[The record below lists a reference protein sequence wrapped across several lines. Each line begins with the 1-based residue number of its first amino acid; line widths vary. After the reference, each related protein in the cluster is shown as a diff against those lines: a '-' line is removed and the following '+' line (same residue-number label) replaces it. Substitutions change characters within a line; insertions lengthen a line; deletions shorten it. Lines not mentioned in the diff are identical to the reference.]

1 MFRLTGFLIL
11 AAADLLAQ
19 GRSSILGTITDETGA
34 AVTRAVVTVLNT
46 GTQQKWTVNS
56 SEIGLF
62 EVPALEIGSYE
73 VTVEAP
79 GFRKTTV
86 RGVALQVDHR
96 ERIDVKLQVGEVTQQ
111 ISVEAQALS
120 LNTDDATLGTVI
132 DSAQIREL
140 PLPGN
145 RNLFRLALL
154 APGMSRGPASS
165 VTTSGFGPGFGVA
178 AMGQK
183 VQNNAIYLDGAPL
196 RTSIHGAVR
205 MRPSVEAIEEFRVEA
220 GWYSAEYGTQS
231 GAQIVATIRPG
242 SNAFHGTLFEFLRND
257 VLDAHN
263 FFDAPGSRKAPLR
276 RNTFGGVL
284 SGPVWIPKIYDGH
297 NKTFF
302 TFNGELYRE
311 RRSTQ
316 GFAIYPTDRMR
327 RGDLT
332 EAFFRRADGSLI
344 PVMDLDSRMPFPGN
358 QIPASR
364 ISPIA
369 QKLAQF
375 WPSPNMA
382 QQEFSGTNNFIG
394 VSRNRDND
402 DQYFVRG
409 DHNLNDKNRLFGR
422 YGIQTVNLP
431 VFPINP
437 NPFFVNRR
445 PRRQQNATMNYTRV
459 LNPTVLNVLKVSY
472 NRDIFKT
479 NDDVSGTN
487 FNILRDLGIPGQ
499 TNVPSDT
506 GLPSIGLGGIV
517 SGLGTT
523 DINTIWDESRQI
535 SDQIT
540 FTKGK
545 HSVKIGSEFT
555 MLRLDRRTISF
566 VRGAFDFTGIH
577 SGTAPGVAGNERGRL
592 AWADFLLDQPQQ
604 VRLGFTDK
612 LPPGADPG
620 TFPRT
625 RFWRSH
631 SYITDDIKLTS
642 RVTLNIGVRYEFNSA
657 ITDIGGQ
664 SRNFDFTRQELYPAV
679 LTRGP
684 LNDPSKKLF
693 APRIGIAWRP
703 FGGSNTVI
711 RTGYGIFYNVN
722 MMNMFVPALA
732 ANPPNNLNIN
742 ELNTAGVV
750 RIRMRNAD
758 QAAALNIN
766 SEINSADTKR
776 GVGDVQQWNFNIQ
789 RMLPKTIL
797 LEVGYMGSKSAHFD
811 SPRTVNPYVPG
822 TTRRVYPD
830 WGPIENISLDAAGS
844 YHGLLMKAEKRMAQ
858 GLTFLQTYTWS
869 KTMFDSFACC
879 GAQRHNNPYAWN
891 LEKGLAET
899 DQRHRATTAFL
910 WELPFAR
917 GKRDWKGQIIGG
929 WQVNGSLSLET
940 GLPMHPTQS
949 VAPIDDGC
957 PRCNRRPDRIADGNL
972 DGSTRTLQRWFDT
985 SAFVLAR
992 GHYGNS
998 GRNVLSAPGL
1008 KNLDFAVFKNFPI
1021 GERKEIQFRWENYNF
1036 TNTPAFNPPTLEISS
1051 GQFGRVT
1058 SAGLGRE
1065 MQFGLRFQF

>member
-1 MFRLTGFLIL
+1 
-11 AAADLLAQ
+11 
-19 GRSSILGTITDETGA
+19 
-34 AVTRAVVTVLNT
+34 
-46 GTQQKWTVNS
+46 
-56 SEIGLF
+56 
-62 EVPALEIGSYE
+62 
-73 VTVEAP
+73 
-79 GFRKTTV
+79 V
-86 RGVALQVDHR
+86 RGIVLQVDQR
-96 ERIDVKLQVGEVTQQ
+96 ERVDIRLQVGELTQQ
-111 ISVEAQALS
+111 VSVEAQALS
-120 LNTDDATLGTVI
+120 VNTDDATLSTVI
-132 DSAQIREL
+132 DSAKIREL

-165 VTTSGFGPGFGVA
+165 VTTSGFGPGFGIA

-183 VQNNAIYLDGAPL
+183 VHNNAIYLDGAPL

-242 SNAFHGTLFEFLRND
+242 TNDFHGTAFEFLRND

-263 FFDAPGSRKAPLR
+263 FFDRPGSAKTPLR
-276 RNTFGGVL
+276 RNTFGGVI
-284 SGPVWIPKIYDGH
+284 SGPVWIPKIYNGH

-302 TFNGELYRE
+302 TFNAEIYRE

-316 GFAIYPTDRMR
+316 GFAIYPTERMK

-332 EAFFRRADGSLI
+332 EKFFRRADGSLI
-344 PVMDLDSRMPFPGN
+344 PIMDLDAKAPFPGN

-369 QKLAQF
+369 LKLAQF
-375 WPSPNMA
+375 WPAPNMA
-382 QQEFSGTNNFIG
+382 QTEFDGTNNYTG
-394 VSRNRDND
+394 VTRNRDND

-409 DHNLNDKNRLFGR
+409 DHNFNDRNRLFGR
-422 YGIQTVNLP
+422 YGIQTVDLP

-437 NPFFVNRR
+437 HPFFVTRR
-445 PRRQQNATMNYTRV
+445 PRRQQNATLNYTRM
-459 LNPTVLNVLKVSY
+459 LTPTWLNVLRVSY

-479 NDDVSGTN
+479 NDDVSGTS

-506 GLPSIGLGGIV
+506 GLPSIGLGGII

-523 DINTIWDESRQI
+523 DINTIWDESRQA
-535 SDQIT
+535 SEQIT
-540 FTKGK
+540 FTRGK
-545 HSVKIGSEFT
+545 HSVKIGTEYT

-620 TFPRT
+620 TYPRT
-625 RFWRSH
+625 RFWRWH
-631 SYITDDIKLTS
+631 TYIADDIKLTS
-642 RVTLNIGVRYEFNSA
+642 RLTMNIGVRYEYNSS
-657 ITDIGGQ
+657 IEDIGGQ
-664 SRNFDFTRQELYPAV
+664 SRNFDFTKQDLFPAV

-693 APRIGIAWRP
+693 APRIGFAWRP
-703 FGGSNTVI
+703 FGGNSTVI

-732 ANPPNNLNIN
+732 ANPPNNLNVN

-758 QAAALNIN
+758 QASALNIN
-766 SEINSADTKR
+766 SEINSADTQR

-789 RMLPKTIL
+789 RMLPKSML
-797 LEVGYMGSKSAHFD
+797 LEVGYMGSKSSHFD

-822 TTRRVYPD
+822 TTTRVYPG
-830 WGPIENISLDAAGS
+830 WGPIENISLDAAGT
-844 YHGLLMKAEKRMAQ
+844 YHGLLTKFEKRMSQ
-858 GLTFLQTYTWS
+858 GITFLQTYTWS

-891 LEKGLAET
+891 LEKGLGET

-910 WELPFAR
+910 WELPFYR
-917 GKRDWKGQIIGG
+917 GKRDFRGQVLGG
-929 WQVNGSLSLET
+929 WQLNGSLSLET
-940 GLPMHPTQS
+940 GLPMHPSQS
-949 VAPIDDGC
+949 VSPIDDGC
-957 PRCNRRPDRIADGNL
+957 PRCNRRPDRLADGNL
-972 DGSTRTLQRWFDT
+972 DSSQRTLQRWFDT

-998 GRNVLSAPGL
+998 GRNILTAPGL
-1008 KNLDFAVFKNFPI
+1008 TSLDFAVFKNFLV

-1036 TNTPAFNPPTLEISS
+1036 TNTPPFNPPTLEISS
-1051 GQFGRVT
+1051 GNFGRIT